1 MIKRFSGTIQPLAT
15 LVWSTLLTAPLCALQ
30 PPPGQSEFRPM
41 SEVPATE
48 QLPAAPL
55 LIGAYMFFL
64 LAVLFYVWTIWR
76 RLNKVEA
83 DIRALERTGKRTAP

>member
-1 MIKRFSGTIQPLAT
+1 MIKRFAGTIQPLAT
-15 LVWSTLLTAPLCALQ
+15 LTWSMILTAPLFALQ
-30 PPPGQSEFRPM
+30 PPAGQSEFRPM
-41 SEVPATE
+41 SEVPPSE

-76 RLNKVEA
+76 RLNKVED
-83 DIRALERTGKRTAP
+83 DIRALERTAKRTAP